1 MMKVAISYPPLGD
14 PRHPTLGQNRQFQWF
29 HNPSFIYPMVPA
41 WAATMLNERGHQVLW
56 NDAIAMC
63 WSADDFQEFMGRERP
78 DVIVIE
84 TKTPVVKRHWRII
97 ERIKSDFPGTMTVLA
112 GDHVTALPEESLQMS
127 PVDYVLTGGDYDFL
141 LLNLVDHLENG
152 SPREPGIW
160 FRSNGAPA
168 STGTFVLD
176 HDLDSLPEID
186 RDLTRWDLYGE
197 HLFIKTPHTYTMA
210 GRDCWYGKCTFCSWT
225 TLYPRYR
232 VRHHEKVLD
241 EIGHLIE
248 RYGVREIFDDTGTFP
263 VGGWLERFCHGMI
276 ERGYSEKLDISCNAR
291 VGAISE
297 EQFRFMA
304 RAGFRLLKFGL
315 ESGNQDTLDHLRK
328 GTTVKDIVESCR
340 SAKRAG
346 LTVHLTT
353 MVGYPWESLDDAKR
367 TLDLCHR
374 LLTRGD
380 ADMLQATIV
389 VPYPGTPLFEEA
401 RENGWLTTTD
411 WDGFDMSRPVLDSPI
426 SARELESLTRGLY
439 RAFLSPRFL
448 WRTVVSIRSKDDIR
462 FLVRAGKAVLGHL
475 RDFASR

>member
-1 MMKVAISYPPLGD
+1 
-14 PRHPTLGQNRQFQWF
+14 
-29 HNPSFIYPMVPA
+29 
-41 WAATMLNERGHQVLW
+41 
-56 NDAIAMC
+56 
-63 WSADDFQEFMGRERP
+63 
-78 DVIVIE
+78 
-84 TKTPVVKRHWRII
+84 
-97 ERIKSDFPGTMTVLA
+97 MTVLV
-112 GDHVTALPEESLQMS
+112 GDYVTALPEESLQMS

-152 SPREPGIW
+152 SPQEPGIW

-168 STGTFVLD
+168 STGPFVLD

-186 RDLTRWDLYGE
+186 RDLTRWDLSGE

-232 VRHHEKVLD
+232 VRHHEKLLD

-297 EQFRFMA
+297 EQFRLMA

-315 ESGNQDTLDHLRK
+315 ESGNQDTLDHLSK

-367 TLDLCHR
+367 TLDLCKR
-374 LLTRGD
+374 LLAHGE

-401 RENGWLTTTD
+401 HENGWLTTTD
-411 WDGFDMSRPVLDSPI
+411 WDKYDMSAPVLTSPLSDEEI
-426 SARELESLTRGLY
+426 KRLTQHLY
-439 RAFLSPRFL
+439 RSFLSPRFIT
-448 WRTVVSIRSKDDIR
+448 RTLISIRNMEDIK
-462 FLVRAGKAVLGHL
+462 FVGRACRAVLGHL
-475 RDFASR
+475 KDFTSH